1 MHVEVLALTA
11 VSNVPRHEFAGNY
24 DELEIQKGAQSSAMR
39 LLGTLPSLRTSRN
52 PLGAIGFFILAIFAA
67 YKAAGAILADDLN
80 SLALGVLLFVGGA
93 AVIAVLNDWRRGL
106 YLLFGWI
113 LFEDVVRKYLGNNM
127 AIYFAK
133 DALALLLYF
142 SFFRARL
149 AKGGEKIRIPFRIPL
164 LLFFWCGLMQMFN
177 PASSSIFFGIL
188 GMKIDFLYVPLIYVG
203 YALIE
208 SEEHLRRFFSFACA
222 LILIVAALGL
232 AQSIIGPTF
241 LNPSNLQEDIRELS
255 TLYRVA
261 SSGAIAYRP
270 TSVFVSAGR
279 FQDFLQF
286 AWLISLGFGGY
297 LLLRSRQGRTLAFTT
312 VGVVSAASLMS
323 TSKGVFLWILATALI
338 FAAGFLWGAP
348 WRQRQ
353 VTRVLL
359 TMQRIA
365 LGVGIG
371 IILLLTL
378 FPEELGSRL
387 LFYSDTLMP
396 NSPLSELTVRTQ
408 TYPLQN
414 LEYAFTF
421 PRWPYGYG
429 IGTCSLGMQY
439 VIRFMHA
446 ELTHACVES
455 GFGNLM
461 LELGIVGLV
470 LWIVLGLAIAITA
483 WKVVKEL
490 RGTPWFPLAFAVWLY
505 AIYLFFPQ
513 MFFGASAY
521 QDFLLNAYLWLL
533 LGILYR
539 LRIIAK
545 AILVTPVHAVP
556 GQS

>member
-1 MHVEVLALTA
+1 MSRA
-11 VSNVPRHEFAGNY
+11 VIRNAQGTFFEGHYGEPET
-24 DELEIQKGAQSSAMR
+24 EKGAQSSAMR
-39 LLGTLPSLRTSRN
+39 LLGTLPSLRSSRN
-52 PLGAIGFFILAIFAA
+52 PLASLGFFFLAIFAA
-67 YKAAGAILADDLN
+67 YEAAGAILADDLN
-80 SLALGVLLFVGGA
+80 SLALAVLLLAGGA
-93 AVIAVLNDWRRGL
+93 VAIAVLKDWRRGL
-106 YLLFGWI
+106 YLLFAWI
-113 LFEDVVRKYLGNNM
+113 LFEDFVRKYLGNNM
-127 AIYFAK
+127 AIFFAK
-133 DALALLLYF
+133 DALALLLYL

-149 AKGGEKIRIPFRIPL
+149 AKRGEKFRIPFRIPL

-177 PASSSIFFGIL
+177 PASTSIFFGIL
-188 GMKIDFLYVPLIYVG
+188 GIKIDFLYVPLIYVG

-208 SEEHLRRFFSFACA
+208 SEEHLRRFFSFASA
-222 LILIVAALGL
+222 LFLIVAALGL

-286 AWLISLGFGGY
+286 AWLMSLGFGGY
-297 LLLRSRQGRTLAFTT
+297 LLLRSRHGRTLAFTAAS
-312 VGVVSAASLMS
+312 VVSAASLMS
-323 TSKGVFLWILATALI
+323 ASKGVFLWILATALI

-359 TMQRIA
+359 AMQRIA
-365 LGVGIG
+365 LGVGLG

-396 NSPLSELTVRTQ
+396 NSPMSELTVRTQ

-470 LWIVLGLAIAITA
+470 LWIVLGLSIVITA

-490 RGTPWFPLAFAVWLY
+490 RGTPWFPLSFTIWLY

-521 QDFLLNAYLWLL
+521 QDFLLNAYLWLQ

-545 AILVTPVHAVP
+545 ETLVNQVHAVP
-556 GQS
+556 EQG